1 MQHKH
6 PSGNAEPA
14 HLSCANFQL
23 RELVA
28 KVAAWLG
35 SGGAALTEVAASF
48 KAGCAHVADPADAR
62 RAVHSQ
68 HDVPD
73 LASKD
78 SGGDRLELLEVVVRE
93 HAGAFGFHAVEDV
106 DLVAGDLLY
115 RPGVDAVE
123 GCERDL
129 SACIQQEW

>member
-1 MQHKH
+1 M
-6 PSGNAEPA
+6 
-14 HLSCANFQL
+14 CANFQL

-35 SGGAALTEVAASF
+35 SGGATLTEVAASF

-129 SACIQQEW
+129 SACIQQER